1 MSFALDDELS
11 TPQIVGVIFTWA
23 DLRRAVRMR
32 NPPDLFE
39 LRLDALFARSEEL
52 RGTIGD
58 LRAPLIITA
67 RHPQEGGLNQLS
79 VQKRRTLLL
88 RFLPHAAYVDIELR
102 SADALA
108 VIIDEARAKG
118 ARTII
123 SFHDFIETPSRAR
136 LNEIARTARLLGA
149 YCLKIATRTDTSAQL
164 TRLLDFF
171 QQERPEMK
179 IAAMGVGRL
188 GRAARRELFRRGS
201 ILNYV
206 HLGRTTIAGQ
216 PSVSGIRRWTSGVR
230 DGTSNVK

>member
-1 MSFALDDELS
+1 MSFALDDEPS

-39 LRLDALFARSEEL
+39 LRLDALFARREEV
-52 RGTIGD
+52 RGAIRD

-67 RHPQEGGLNQLS
+67 RHPHEGGSNQLS
-79 VQKRRTLLL
+79 AQKRRALLL

-118 ARTII
+118 TRTII

-136 LNEIARTARLLGA
+136 LNEIARTAQVLGA

-164 TRLLDFF
+164 ARLLDFF

-179 IAAMGVGRL
+179 IAAMGVGLL

-201 ILNYV
+201 IFNYV
-206 HLGRTTIAGQ
+206 HLGRTTISGQ
-216 PSVSGIRRWTSGVR
+216 PSLSDIRRW
-230 DGTSNVK
+230 K